1 MTSARRFP
9 GIETDRADLAA
20 RRDLTLVAV
29 VVVGLSR
36 LIEPP
41 GVWLVAIFLLLAE
54 GVVDLVRGAVV
65 ARRADREV
73 PRTGGPPGLSWAAS
87 NGEHPVPTTDRTEP
101 LQADLDPAPPARSK
115 EQT

>member
-1 MTSARRFP
+1 MTSARRIP

-41 GVWLVAIFLLLAE
+41 GVWLVAVFLL
-54 GVVDLVRGAVV
+54 GAVLLGTLQV
-65 ARRADREV
+65 LSDESAEEDGGLGV
-73 PRTGGPPGLSWAAS
+73 PIESFGDSSGA
-87 NGEHPVPTTDRTEP
+87 
-101 LQADLDPAPPARSK
+101 LDV
-115 EQT
+115 